1 MFFKQVRRN
10 AAKNRKGNGLFFG
23 SLVTAIIAF
32 YTLLSLGEL
41 DVMHFLSTIE
51 SDAVQKLMALLP
63 LVYAVSLFFVFFL
76 VYFACRYQIDSRRR
90 ELGMYLMLGM
100 RRGRLFLMLFCETLW
115 SSVISLMIG
124 LPAAL
129 FVTEGISLSSAKI
142 VGLGIIG
149 HRFSFSPDAV
159 FWTVCGFVLVQLL
172 SMFILCIG
180 IAKKEPAEFFQ
191 AGDVKKQAAV
201 SGLRSTLCFAAGL
214 GFLLYAYGLGMF
226 RLHSL
231 RLTVVCSILVFGI
244 SGTFLLYRGLGGMFG
259 LYIRAKSKHAAGLQI
274 FTARQVQENVLS
286 QHRSLAISSLLLLM
300 ALACISYGISMGFG
314 RSSDKR
320 SVDISLF
327 GTEEQVDAVLQQD
340 GVREMVQ
347 DSFPMYLSMI
357 KRGDFHGGDRKVD
370 ISGLADALD
379 ALTKSGMRT
388 FEQSDLIENII
399 ENLHIDYVI
408 AQSSYNHMLQSMG
421 KEELQISDG
430 QAAIYTS
437 MGNDGDFGL
446 IWQEV
451 LEGNVSIGIDGEVY
465 ELLPDLCMD
474 NVVADRAITLYLAL
488 IVPDDLYQELAEEPW
503 AYCWNVRLSDRVVE
517 EAGLMRAIQDM
528 EGLLDQTEGLTTED
542 PTEDPTENPTED
554 PTENPTENPMENPT
568 ENAAVTSAGI
578 EYDSYLGG
586 IGRNLFY
593 TVAASYLTI
602 YLGVLFWLIANTVIG
617 VKYLIGQRET
627 KHRYETLSMLGAH
640 TSSMCVSVNRQIRL
654 YFSLV
659 LVTAIVSSAAAI
671 YSMFTSLTRL
681 PVGVSVGKVALLAVL
696 GLVIFAGLEI
706 LYISIVRRMADREI
720 RMLQT
725 TKE

>member
-100 RRGRLFLMLFCETLW
+100 RRSRLFLLLFCETLW
-115 SSVISLMIG
+115 SSMVSLLIG
-124 LPAAL
+124 LPVAL
-129 FVTEGISLSSAKI
+129 FITEGISLATARI
-142 VGLGIIG
+142 VGLGILG
-149 HRFSFSPDAV
+149 HRFSFSPGAV
-159 FWTVCGFVLVQLL
+159 CWTVCGFVLVQLL

-191 AGDVKKQAAV
+191 DGDVKKQAVA
-201 SGLRSTLCFAAGL
+201 SGFRSTLCFAAGL

-231 RLTVVCSILVFGI
+231 RITVVLSVFVFGI

-259 LYIRAKSKHAAGLQI
+259 LWIRAKNKHAVGLQI

-286 QHRSLAISSLLLLM
+286 QYRSLAVSSLLLLM

-314 RSSDKR
+314 RSSDSR
-320 SVDISLF
+320 SVDLSLF

-437 MGNDGDFGL
+437 MGNDGAFGL

-451 LEGNVSIGIDGEVY
+451 LEGNVSIGIDGEAY

-488 IVPDDLYQELAEEPW
+488 IVPDDLYRELAEEPG

-528 EGLLDQTEGLTTED
+528 EGLLDQTEGLTT
-542 PTEDPTENPTED
+542 
-554 PTENPTENPMENPT
+554 ENPT

-671 YSMFTSLTRL
+671 YSMFTSFTRL
-681 PVGVSVGKVALLAVL
+681 PVGVSVGKVVLLVVL

>member
-51 SDAVQKLMALLP
+51 NDAVQKLMALLP
-63 LVYAVSLFFVFFL
+63 LVYVVSLFFVFFL

-100 RRGRLFLMLFCETLW
+100 KRGRLFLLLFCETLW
-115 SSVISLMIG
+115 SSVVSLMIG
-124 LPAAL
+124 LSASL
-129 FVTEGISLSSAKI
+129 FVTEGISLATARI
-142 VGLGIIG
+142 VGLGILG
-149 HRFSFSPDAV
+149 HRFSFSPGAIC
-159 FWTVCGFVLVQLL
+159 WTVCGFVLVQLL

-191 AGDVKKQAAV
+191 AGDVKKQVVA
-201 SGLRSTLCFAAGL
+201 SGFRSTLCFAAGL

-231 RLTVVCSILVFGI
+231 RITVVLSVFVFGI

-259 LYIRAKSKHAAGLQI
+259 LWIRAKSKHAAGLQI

-314 RSSDKR
+314 RSSNER

-327 GTEEQVDAVLQQD
+327 GTEEQVDAVLEQD

-357 KRGDFHGGDRKVD
+357 KHRDLREGDKKVD
-370 ISGLADALD
+370 ISRLADAL
-379 ALTKSGMRT
+379 ATLKKSGMRT

-399 ENLHIDYVI
+399 ENFHIEYVI
-408 AQSSYNHMLQSMG
+408 AQSSYNHLLRSMG

-430 QAAIYTS
+430 QAAVYTS

-451 LEGNVSIGIDGEVY
+451 LEGNVSISIDGEAY

-488 IVPDDLYQELAEEPW
+488 IVPDDLYRELAVEPE

-517 EAGLMRAIQDM
+517 DVGLMRAIQDM
-528 EGLLDQTEGLTTED
+528 EGLLDQTEGLTTK
-542 PTEDPTENPTED
+542 DPTENL
-554 PTENPTENPMENPT
+554 
-568 ENAAVTSAGI
+568 AVNSTGI

-640 TSSMCVSVNRQIRL
+640 TSSMCVLVNRQIRL

-671 YSMFTSLTRL
+671 YSMFTSFTKL

-696 GLVIFAGLEI
+696 VLVIFAGLEI
-706 LYISIVRRMADREI
+706 LYIRIVRRMADREI

>member
-100 RRGRLFLMLFCETLW
+100 RRSRLFLLLFCETLW
-115 SSVISLMIG
+115 SSMVSLLIG
-124 LPAAL
+124 LPVAL
-129 FVTEGISLSSAKI
+129 FITEGISLATARI
-142 VGLGIIG
+142 VGLGILG
-149 HRFSFSPDAV
+149 HRFSFSPGAV
-159 FWTVCGFVLVQLL
+159 CWTVCGFVLVQLL

-191 AGDVKKQAAV
+191 DGDVKKQAVA
-201 SGLRSTLCFAAGL
+201 SGFRSTLCFAAGL

-231 RLTVVCSILVFGI
+231 RITVVLSVFVFGI

-259 LYIRAKSKHAAGLQI
+259 LWIRAKNKHAVGLQI

-286 QHRSLAISSLLLLM
+286 QYRSLAVSSLLLLM

-314 RSSDKR
+314 RSSDSR
-320 SVDISLF
+320 SVDLSLF
-327 GTEEQVDAVLQQD
+327 GTEEQVDAVLEQD

-370 ISGLADALD
+370 ISGLADALT
-379 ALTKSGMRT
+379 ALTRSGMRT

-451 LEGNVSIGIDGEVY
+451 LEGNVSIGIDGEAY

-474 NVVADRAITLYLAL
+474 NVVADRAITIYLAL
-488 IVPDDLYQELAEEPW
+488 IVPDETYRELAEEPG

-528 EGLLDQTEGLTTED
+528 EGLLDQTEGLTT
-542 PTEDPTENPTED
+542 
-554 PTENPTENPMENPT
+554 ENPT

-640 TSSMCVSVNRQIRL
+640 TSSMCVSVNRQIRF

-671 YSMFTSLTRL
+671 YSMFTSFTRL

>member
-100 RRGRLFLMLFCETLW
+100 RRRRLFLLLFCETLW
-115 SSVISLMIG
+115 SSMVSLLIG

-129 FVTEGISLSSAKI
+129 FITEGISLATARI
-142 VGLGIIG
+142 VGLGILG
-149 HRFSFSPDAV
+149 HRFSFSPGAV
-159 FWTVCGFVLVQLL
+159 CWTVCGFVLVQLL

-191 AGDVKKQAAV
+191 DGDVKKQAVA
-201 SGLRSTLCFAAGL
+201 SGFRSTLCFAAGL

-231 RLTVVCSILVFGI
+231 RITVVLSVFVFGI

-259 LYIRAKSKHAAGLQI
+259 LWIRAKNKHAVGLQI

-286 QHRSLAISSLLLLM
+286 QYRSLAVSSLLLLM

-314 RSSDKR
+314 RSSDSR
-320 SVDISLF
+320 SVDLSLF
-327 GTEEQVDAVLQQD
+327 GTEEQVDAVLEQD

-370 ISGLADALD
+370 ISGLADALT
-379 ALTKSGMRT
+379 ALTRSGMRT

-451 LEGNVSIGIDGEVY
+451 LEGNVSIGIDGEAY

-474 NVVADRAITLYLAL
+474 NVVADRAITIYLAL
-488 IVPDDLYQELAEEPW
+488 IVPDETYRELAEEPG

-528 EGLLDQTEGLTTED
+528 EGLLDQTEGLTT
-542 PTEDPTENPTED
+542 
-554 PTENPTENPMENPT
+554 ENPT

-640 TSSMCVSVNRQIRL
+640 TSSMCVSVNRQIRF

-671 YSMFTSLTRL
+671 YSMFTSFTRL

>member
-63 LVYAVSLFFVFFL
+63 LVYAISLFFVFFL

-100 RRGRLFLMLFCETLW
+100 RRRRLFLLLFCETLW
-115 SSVISLMIG
+115 SSMVSLLIG

-129 FVTEGISLSSAKI
+129 FITEGISLATARI
-142 VGLGIIG
+142 VGLGILG
-149 HRFSFSPDAV
+149 HRFSFSPGAV
-159 FWTVCGFVLVQLL
+159 CWTVCGFVLVQLL

-180 IAKKEPAEFFQ
+180 IAKREPAEFFQ
-191 AGDVKKQAAV
+191 DGDVKKQAVA
-201 SGLRSTLCFAAGL
+201 SGFRSTLCFAAGL

-231 RLTVVCSILVFGI
+231 HITVVLSVFVFGI
-244 SGTFLLYRGLGGMFG
+244 LGTFLLYRGLGGMFG
-259 LYIRAKSKHAAGLQI
+259 LWIRAKNKHAVGLQI

-286 QHRSLAISSLLLLM
+286 QHRSLAVSSLLLLM

-314 RSSDKR
+314 RSSDNH
-320 SVDISLF
+320 SVDLSLF
-327 GTEEQVDAVLQQD
+327 GTKEQVDAVLEQD
-340 GVREMVQ
+340 GVQKMVQ

-357 KRGDFHGGDRKVD
+357 KDKYFRGGDREVD
-370 ISGLADALD
+370 ISGLTDALV
-379 ALTKSGMRT
+379 ALERSGVRT
-388 FEQSDLIENII
+388 SEEADLIENII
-399 ENLHIDYVI
+399 ENLHIEYVI
-408 AQSSYNHMLQSMG
+408 AQSSYNDMLRSMG

-430 QAAIYTS
+430 QAALYTS
-437 MGNDGDFGL
+437 VANDGDFGR

-451 LEGNVSIGIDGEVY
+451 LEGNASIGIDGEAY
-465 ELLPDLCMD
+465 ELLPQLCMD

-488 IVPDDLYQELAEEPW
+488 IVPDDMYRKLASEPEE
-503 AYCWNVRLSDRVVE
+503 YCRNIRLSDRVVE
-517 EAGLMRAIQDM
+517 DVGLMRAIQDM
-528 EGLLDQTEGLTTED
+528 EGMLDQRNESAKE
-542 PTEDPTENPTED
+542 PTEILAENPAL
-554 PTENPTENPMENPT
+554 NP
-568 ENAAVTSAGI
+568 AGI

-602 YLGVLFWLIANTVIG
+602 YLGVLFWLIVNTVIG

-671 YSMFTSLTRL
+671 YSMFTSFTKL
-681 PVGVSVGKVALLAVL
+681 PIGVPVEKVALIAAL
-696 GLVIFAGLEI
+696 GLMIFAGLEI
-706 LYISIVRRMADREI
+706 FYIGIVRRMADREI

-725 TKE
+725 TRE

>member
-51 SDAVQKLMALLP
+51 SDSVQKLMALLP

-100 RRGRLFLMLFCETLW
+100 RRRRLFLLLFCETLW
-115 SSVISLMIG
+115 SSMVSLLIG

-129 FVTEGISLSSAKI
+129 FITEGISLATARI
-142 VGLGIIG
+142 VGLGILG
-149 HRFSFSPDAV
+149 HRFSFSPGAV
-159 FWTVCGFVLVQLL
+159 CWTVCGFVLVQLL

-191 AGDVKKQAAV
+191 DGDVKKQAVA
-201 SGLRSTLCFAAGL
+201 SGFRSTLCFAAGL

-231 RLTVVCSILVFGI
+231 RITVVLSVFVFGI

-259 LYIRAKSKHAAGLQI
+259 LWIRAKNKHAVGLQI

-286 QHRSLAISSLLLLM
+286 QYRSLAVSSLLLLM

-314 RSSDKR
+314 RSSDSR
-320 SVDISLF
+320 SVDLSLF
-327 GTEEQVDAVLQQD
+327 GTEEQVDAVLEQD

-370 ISGLADALD
+370 ISGLADALT
-379 ALTKSGMRT
+379 ALTRSGMRT

-451 LEGNVSIGIDGEVY
+451 LEGNVSIGIDGEAY

-474 NVVADRAITLYLAL
+474 TVVADRAITIYLAL
-488 IVPDDLYQELAEEPW
+488 IVPDETYRELAEEPG

-528 EGLLDQTEGLTTED
+528 EGLLDQTEGLTT
-542 PTEDPTENPTED
+542 
-554 PTENPTENPMENPT
+554 ENPT

-640 TSSMCVSVNRQIRL
+640 TSSMCVSVNRQIRF

-671 YSMFTSLTRL
+671 YSMFTSFTRL

>member
-63 LVYAVSLFFVFFL
+63 LVYVVSLFFVFFL

-100 RRGRLFLMLFCETLW
+100 KRGRLFLLLFCETLW
-115 SSVISLMIG
+115 SSVVSLMIG
-124 LPAAL
+124 LPASL
-129 FVTEGISLSSAKI
+129 FVTEGISLATARI
-142 VGLGIIG
+142 VGLGILG
-149 HRFSFSPDAV
+149 HRFSFSPGAIC
-159 FWTVCGFVLVQLL
+159 WTVCGFVLVQLL

-191 AGDVKKQAAV
+191 AGDVKKQVVA
-201 SGLRSTLCFAAGL
+201 SGFRSTLCFAAGL

-226 RLHSL
+226 RLNSL
-231 RLTVVCSILVFGI
+231 RITVVLSVFVFGI

-259 LYIRAKSKHAAGLQI
+259 LWIRAKTKHAAGLQI

-314 RSSDKR
+314 RSSNER

-327 GTEEQVDAVLQQD
+327 GTEEQVDAVLEQD

-357 KRGDFHGGDRKVD
+357 KHRDLREGDKKVD
-370 ISGLADALD
+370 ISGLADALA
-379 ALTKSGMRT
+379 ALKKSGMRT

-399 ENLHIDYVI
+399 ENFHIEYVI
-408 AQSSYNHMLQSMG
+408 AQSSYNHLLRSMG

-430 QAAIYTS
+430 QAAVYTS

-451 LEGNVSIGIDGEVY
+451 LEGNVSIRIDGEAY

-488 IVPDDLYQELAEEPW
+488 IVPDDLYWELAVEPE

-517 EAGLMRAIQDM
+517 DVGLMRAIQDM
-528 EGLLDQTEGLTTED
+528 EGLLDQTEGLTTK
-542 PTEDPTENPTED
+542 DPTENL
-554 PTENPTENPMENPT
+554 
-568 ENAAVTSAGI
+568 AVNSTGI

-671 YSMFTSLTRL
+671 YSMFTSFTKL
-681 PVGVSVGKVALLAVL
+681 PVGVSVEKVALLAAL
-696 GLVIFAGLEI
+696 GLAIFAGLEI
-706 LYISIVRRMADREI
+706 LYIRIVRWMADREI

>member
-100 RRGRLFLMLFCETLW
+100 RRSRLFLLLFCETLW
-115 SSVISLMIG
+115 SSMVSLLIG
-124 LPAAL
+124 LPVAL
-129 FVTEGISLSSAKI
+129 FITEGISLATARI
-142 VGLGIIG
+142 VGLGILG
-149 HRFSFSPDAV
+149 HRFSFSPGAV
-159 FWTVCGFVLVQLL
+159 CWTVCGFVLVQLL

-191 AGDVKKQAAV
+191 DGDVKKQAVA
-201 SGLRSTLCFAAGL
+201 SGFRSTLCFAAGL

-231 RLTVVCSILVFGI
+231 RITVVLSVFVFGI

-259 LYIRAKSKHAAGLQI
+259 LWIRAKNKHAVGLQI

-286 QHRSLAISSLLLLM
+286 QYRSLAVSSLLLLM

-314 RSSDKR
+314 RSSDSR
-320 SVDISLF
+320 SVDLSLF
-327 GTEEQVDAVLQQD
+327 GTEEQVAAVLEQD

-370 ISGLADALD
+370 ISGLADALT
-379 ALTKSGMRT
+379 ALTRSGMRT

-451 LEGNVSIGIDGEVY
+451 LEGNVSIGIDGEAY

-488 IVPDDLYQELAEEPW
+488 IVPDETYRELAEEPG

-528 EGLLDQTEGLTTED
+528 EGLLDQTEGLTT
-542 PTEDPTENPTED
+542 
-554 PTENPTENPMENPT
+554 ENPT

-640 TSSMCVSVNRQIRL
+640 TSSMCVSVNRQIRF

-671 YSMFTSLTRL
+671 YSMFTSFTRL

>member
-63 LVYAVSLFFVFFL
+63 LVYAISLFFVFFL

-100 RRGRLFLMLFCETLW
+100 RRRRLFLLLFCETLW
-115 SSVISLMIG
+115 SSMVSLLIG

-129 FVTEGISLSSAKI
+129 FITEGISLATARI
-142 VGLGIIG
+142 VGLGILG
-149 HRFSFSPDAV
+149 HRFSFSPGAV
-159 FWTVCGFVLVQLL
+159 CWTMCGFVLVQLL

-180 IAKKEPAEFFQ
+180 IAKREPAEFFQ
-191 AGDVKKQAAV
+191 DGDVKKQAVA
-201 SGLRSTLCFAAGL
+201 SGFRSTLCFAAGL

-231 RLTVVCSILVFGI
+231 HITVVLSVFVFGI
-244 SGTFLLYRGLGGMFG
+244 LGTFLLYRGLGGMFG
-259 LYIRAKSKHAAGLQI
+259 LWIRAKNKHAAGLQI

-286 QHRSLAISSLLLLM
+286 QHRSLAVSSLLLLM

-314 RSSDKR
+314 RSSDNR
-320 SVDISLF
+320 SVDLSLF
-327 GTEEQVDAVLQQD
+327 GTKEQVDAVLEQD
-340 GVREMVQ
+340 GVQKMVQ

-357 KRGDFHGGDRKVD
+357 KDKYFRGGDREVD
-370 ISGLADALD
+370 ISGLTDALA
-379 ALTKSGMRT
+379 ALESSGVHT
-388 FEQSDLIENII
+388 SDEADLIENII
-399 ENLHIDYVI
+399 ENLHIEYVI
-408 AQSSYNHMLQSMG
+408 AQSSYNDMLRSMG

-430 QAAIYTS
+430 QAALYTS
-437 MGNDGDFGL
+437 VANDGDFGR

-451 LEGNVSIGIDGEVY
+451 LEGNASIGIDGEAY
-465 ELLPDLCMD
+465 ELLPQLCMD

-488 IVPDDLYQELAEEPW
+488 IVPDDMYRKLASEPEE
-503 AYCWNVRLSDRVVE
+503 YCRNIRLSDRVVE
-517 EAGLMRAIQDM
+517 DVGLMRAIQDM
-528 EGLLDQTEGLTTED
+528 EGLLDQTEESAK
-542 PTEDPTENPTED
+542 EPTENPTG
-554 PTENPTENPMENPT
+554 
-568 ENAAVTSAGI
+568 V

-671 YSMFTSLTRL
+671 YSMFTSFTKL
-681 PVGVSVGKVALLAVL
+681 PIGVSVEKVALIAAL

-706 LYISIVRRMADREI
+706 FYIGIVRRMADREI
-720 RMLQT
+720 RMLQMA
-725 TKE
+725 KE

>member
-100 RRGRLFLMLFCETLW
+100 RRSRLFLLLFCETLW
-115 SSVISLMIG
+115 SSMVSLLIG

-129 FVTEGISLSSAKI
+129 FITEGISLATARI
-142 VGLGIIG
+142 VGLGILG
-149 HRFSFSPDAV
+149 HRFSFSPGAV
-159 FWTVCGFVLVQLL
+159 CWTVCGFVLVQLL

-191 AGDVKKQAAV
+191 DGDVKKQAVA
-201 SGLRSTLCFAAGL
+201 SGFRSTLCFAAGL

-231 RLTVVCSILVFGI
+231 RITVVLSVFVFGI

-259 LYIRAKSKHAAGLQI
+259 LWIRAKNKHAVGLQI

-286 QHRSLAISSLLLLM
+286 QYRSLAVSSLLLLM

-314 RSSDKR
+314 RSSDSR
-320 SVDISLF
+320 SVDLSLF
-327 GTEEQVDAVLQQD
+327 GKEEQVDAVLEQD

-370 ISGLADALD
+370 ISGLADALT
-379 ALTKSGMRT
+379 ALTRSGMRT

-451 LEGNVSIGIDGEVY
+451 LEGNVSIGIDGEAY

-474 NVVADRAITLYLAL
+474 NVVADRAITIYLAL
-488 IVPDDLYQELAEEPW
+488 IVPDETYRELAEEPG

-528 EGLLDQTEGLTTED
+528 EGLLDQTEGLTT
-542 PTEDPTENPTED
+542 
-554 PTENPTENPMENPT
+554 ENPT

-640 TSSMCVSVNRQIRL
+640 TSSMCVSVNRQIRF

-671 YSMFTSLTRL
+671 YSMFTSFTRL

>member
-100 RRGRLFLMLFCETLW
+100 RRRRLFLLLFCETLW
-115 SSVISLMIG
+115 SSMVSLLIG

-129 FVTEGISLSSAKI
+129 FITEGISLATARI
-142 VGLGIIG
+142 VGLGILG
-149 HRFSFSPDAV
+149 HRFSFSPGAV
-159 FWTVCGFVLVQLL
+159 CWTVCGFVLVQLL

-191 AGDVKKQAAV
+191 NGDVKKQAVA
-201 SGLRSTLCFAAGL
+201 SGFRSTLCFAAGL

-231 RLTVVCSILVFGI
+231 RITVVLSVFVFGI

-259 LYIRAKSKHAAGLQI
+259 LWIRAKNKHAVGLQI

-286 QHRSLAISSLLLLM
+286 QYRSLAVSSLLLLM

-314 RSSDKR
+314 RSSDSR
-320 SVDISLF
+320 SVDLSLF
-327 GTEEQVDAVLQQD
+327 GTEEQVDAVLEQD

-370 ISGLADALD
+370 ISGLADALT
-379 ALTKSGMRT
+379 ALTRSGMRT

-451 LEGNVSIGIDGEVY
+451 LEGNVSIGIDGEAY

-474 NVVADRAITLYLAL
+474 NVVADRAITIYLAL
-488 IVPDDLYQELAEEPW
+488 IVPDETYRELAEEPG

-528 EGLLDQTEGLTTED
+528 EGLLDQTEGLTT
-542 PTEDPTENPTED
+542 
-554 PTENPTENPMENPT
+554 ENPT

-640 TSSMCVSVNRQIRL
+640 TSSMCVSVNRQIRF

-671 YSMFTSLTRL
+671 YSMFTSFTRL

>member
-63 LVYAVSLFFVFFL
+63 LVYAISLFFVFFL

-100 RRGRLFLMLFCETLW
+100 RRRRLFLLLFCETLW
-115 SSVISLMIG
+115 SSMVSLLIG
-124 LPAAL
+124 LPATL
-129 FVTEGISLSSAKI
+129 FITEGISLATARI
-142 VGLGIIG
+142 VGLGILG
-149 HRFSFSPDAV
+149 HRFSFSPGAV
-159 FWTVCGFVLVQLL
+159 CWTMCGFVLVQLL

-180 IAKKEPAEFFQ
+180 IAKREPAEFFQ
-191 AGDVKKQAAV
+191 DGDVKKQAVA
-201 SGLRSTLCFAAGL
+201 SGFRSTLCFAAGL

-231 RLTVVCSILVFGI
+231 HITVVLSVFVFGI
-244 SGTFLLYRGLGGMFG
+244 LGTFLLYRGLGGMFG
-259 LYIRAKSKHAAGLQI
+259 LWIRAKNKHAAGLQI

-286 QHRSLAISSLLLLM
+286 QYRSLAVSSLLLLM

-314 RSSDKR
+314 RSSDSR
-320 SVDISLF
+320 SVDLSLF
-327 GTEEQVDAVLQQD
+327 GTEEQVDAVLEQD
-340 GVREMVQ
+340 GVRKMVQ
-347 DSFPMYLSMI
+347 DSFPMYLSMV
-357 KRGDFHGGDRKVD
+357 KDKYFRGGDREVD
-370 ISGLADALD
+370 ISGLTDALA
-379 ALTKSGMRT
+379 ALESSGVHT
-388 FEQSDLIENII
+388 FDEADLIENII
-399 ENLHIDYVI
+399 ENLHIEYVI
-408 AQSSYNHMLQSMG
+408 AQSSYNDMLRSMG
-421 KEELQISDG
+421 KEELQISEG
-430 QAAIYTS
+430 QAALYTS
-437 MGNDGDFGL
+437 VANDGDFGR

-451 LEGNVSIGIDGEVY
+451 LEKNVSIGINGEAY
-465 ELLPDLCMD
+465 ELLPQLCMD

-488 IVPDDLYQELAEEPW
+488 IVPDDMYRKLASEPE
-503 AYCWNVRLSDRVVE
+503 AYCRNIRLSDRIVE
-517 EAGLMRAIQDM
+517 DVGLMRAIQDM
-528 EGLLDQTEGLTTED
+528 EGLIDQTNDL
-542 PTEDPTENPTED
+542 
-554 PTENPTENPMENPT
+554 
-568 ENAAVTSAGI
+568 AGI

-640 TSSMCVSVNRQIRL
+640 TSSMCDSVNRQIWL
-654 YFSLV
+654 YFLLV

-671 YSMFTSLTRL
+671 YSMFTSFTKL
-681 PVGVSVGKVALLAVL
+681 PIGVPVGKVALLAAL
-696 GLVIFAGLEI
+696 GLVIFAGLEVF
-706 LYISIVRRMADREI
+706 YIGIVRRMADREI

-725 TKE
+725 TRE

>member
-1 MFFKQVRRN
+1 
-10 AAKNRKGNGLFFG
+10 
-23 SLVTAIIAF
+23 
-32 YTLLSLGEL
+32 
-41 DVMHFLSTIE
+41 
-51 SDAVQKLMALLP
+51 
-63 LVYAVSLFFVFFL
+63 
-76 VYFACRYQIDSRRR
+76 
-90 ELGMYLMLGM
+90 
-100 RRGRLFLMLFCETLW
+100 
-115 SSVISLMIG
+115 
-124 LPAAL
+124 
-129 FVTEGISLSSAKI
+129 
-142 VGLGIIG
+142 
-149 HRFSFSPDAV
+149 
-159 FWTVCGFVLVQLL
+159 
-172 SMFILCIG
+172 
-180 IAKKEPAEFFQ
+180 
-191 AGDVKKQAAV
+191 
-201 SGLRSTLCFAAGL
+201 
-214 GFLLYAYGLGMF
+214 
-226 RLHSL
+226 
-231 RLTVVCSILVFGI
+231 
-244 SGTFLLYRGLGGMFG
+244 
-259 LYIRAKSKHAAGLQI
+259 
-274 FTARQVQENVLS
+274 
-286 QHRSLAISSLLLLM
+286 
-300 ALACISYGISMGFG
+300 
-314 RSSDKR
+314 
-320 SVDISLF
+320 
-327 GTEEQVDAVLQQD
+327 
-340 GVREMVQ
+340 
-347 DSFPMYLSMI
+347 
-357 KRGDFHGGDRKVD
+357 
-370 ISGLADALD
+370 
-379 ALTKSGMRT
+379 
-388 FEQSDLIENII
+388 
-399 ENLHIDYVI
+399 
-408 AQSSYNHMLQSMG
+408 MLQSMG

-451 LEGNVSIGIDGEVY
+451 LEGNVSIGIDGEAY

-488 IVPDDLYQELAEEPW
+488 IVPDETYRELAEEPG

-528 EGLLDQTEGLTTED
+528 EGLLDQTEGLTT
-542 PTEDPTENPTED
+542 
-554 PTENPTENPMENPT
+554 ENPT

-640 TSSMCVSVNRQIRL
+640 TSSMCVSVNRQIRF

-671 YSMFTSLTRL
+671 YSMFTSFTRL

>member
-100 RRGRLFLMLFCETLW
+100 RRSRLFLLLFCETLW
-115 SSVISLMIG
+115 SSMVSLLIG
-124 LPAAL
+124 LPVAL
-129 FVTEGISLSSAKI
+129 FITEGISLATARI
-142 VGLGIIG
+142 VGLGILG
-149 HRFSFSPDAV
+149 HRFSFSPGAV
-159 FWTVCGFVLVQLL
+159 CWTVCGFVLVQLL

-191 AGDVKKQAAV
+191 DGDVKKQAVA
-201 SGLRSTLCFAAGL
+201 SGFRSTLCFAAGL

-231 RLTVVCSILVFGI
+231 RITVVLSVFVFGI

-259 LYIRAKSKHAAGLQI
+259 LWIRAKNKHAVGLQI

-286 QHRSLAISSLLLLM
+286 QYRSLAVSSLLLLM

-314 RSSDKR
+314 RSSDSR
-320 SVDISLF
+320 SVDLSLF
-327 GTEEQVDAVLQQD
+327 GTEEQVDAVLEQD

-370 ISGLADALD
+370 ISGLADALT
-379 ALTKSGMRT
+379 ALTRSGMRT

-451 LEGNVSIGIDGEVY
+451 LEGNVSIGIDGEAY

-488 IVPDDLYQELAEEPW
+488 IVPDETYRELAEEPG

-528 EGLLDQTEGLTTED
+528 EGLLDQTEGLTT
-542 PTEDPTENPTED
+542 
-554 PTENPTENPMENPT
+554 ENPT

-640 TSSMCVSVNRQIRL
+640 TSSMCVSVNRQIRF

-671 YSMFTSLTRL
+671 YSMFTSFTRL

>member
-100 RRGRLFLMLFCETLW
+100 RRSRLFLLLFCETLW
-115 SSVISLMIG
+115 SSMVSLLIG
-124 LPAAL
+124 LPVAL
-129 FVTEGISLSSAKI
+129 FITEGISLATARI
-142 VGLGIIG
+142 VGLGILG
-149 HRFSFSPDAV
+149 HRFSFSPGAV
-159 FWTVCGFVLVQLL
+159 CWTVCGFVLVQLL

-191 AGDVKKQAAV
+191 DGDVKKQAVA
-201 SGLRSTLCFAAGL
+201 SGFRSTLCFAAGL

-231 RLTVVCSILVFGI
+231 RITVVLSVFVFGI

-259 LYIRAKSKHAAGLQI
+259 LWIRAKNKHAVGLQI

-286 QHRSLAISSLLLLM
+286 QYRSLAVSSLLLLM

-314 RSSDKR
+314 RSSDSR
-320 SVDISLF
+320 SVDLSLF

-451 LEGNVSIGIDGEVY
+451 LEGNVSIGIDGEAY

-488 IVPDDLYQELAEEPW
+488 IVPDDLYRELAEEPG

-528 EGLLDQTEGLTTED
+528 EGLLDQTEGLTT
-542 PTEDPTENPTED
+542 
-554 PTENPTENPMENPT
+554 ENPT

-671 YSMFTSLTRL
+671 YSMFTSFTRL
-681 PVGVSVGKVALLAVL
+681 PVGVSVGKVVLLVVL

>member
-100 RRGRLFLMLFCETLW
+100 RRSRLFLLLFCETLW
-115 SSVISLMIG
+115 SSMVSLLIG

-129 FVTEGISLSSAKI
+129 FITEGISLATARI
-142 VGLGIIG
+142 VGLGILG
-149 HRFSFSPDAV
+149 HRFSFSPGAV
-159 FWTVCGFVLVQLL
+159 CWTVCGFVLVQLL

-191 AGDVKKQAAV
+191 DGDVKKQAVA
-201 SGLRSTLCFAAGL
+201 SGFRSTLCFAAGL

-231 RLTVVCSILVFGI
+231 RITVVLSVFVFGI

-259 LYIRAKSKHAAGLQI
+259 LWIRAKNKHAVGLQI

-286 QHRSLAISSLLLLM
+286 QYRSLAVSSLLLLM

-314 RSSDKR
+314 RSSDSR
-320 SVDISLF
+320 SVDLSLF
-327 GTEEQVDAVLQQD
+327 GTEEQVDAVLEQD

-370 ISGLADALD
+370 ISGLADALT
-379 ALTKSGMRT
+379 ALTRSGMRT

-451 LEGNVSIGIDGEVY
+451 LEGNVSIGIDGEAY

-474 NVVADRAITLYLAL
+474 NVVADRAITIYLAL
-488 IVPDDLYQELAEEPW
+488 IVPDETYRELAEEPG

-528 EGLLDQTEGLTTED
+528 EGLLDQTEGLTT
-542 PTEDPTENPTED
+542 
-554 PTENPTENPMENPT
+554 ENPT

-640 TSSMCVSVNRQIRL
+640 TSSMCVSVNRQIRF

-671 YSMFTSLTRL
+671 YSMFTSFTRL

>member
-63 LVYAVSLFFVFFL
+63 LVYVVSLFFVFFL

-100 RRGRLFLMLFCETLW
+100 KRGRLFLLLFCETLW
-115 SSVISLMIG
+115 SSVVSLMIG
-124 LPAAL
+124 LPASL
-129 FVTEGISLSSAKI
+129 FVTEGISLATARI
-142 VGLGIIG
+142 VGLGILG
-149 HRFSFSPDAV
+149 HRFSFSPGAIC
-159 FWTVCGFVLVQLL
+159 WTVCGFVLVQLL

-191 AGDVKKQAAV
+191 AGDVKKQVVA
-201 SGLRSTLCFAAGL
+201 SGFRSTLCFAAGL

-231 RLTVVCSILVFGI
+231 RITVVLSVFVFGI

-259 LYIRAKSKHAAGLQI
+259 LWIRAKTKHAAGLQI

-314 RSSDKR
+314 RSSNER

-327 GTEEQVDAVLQQD
+327 GTEEQVDAVLEQD

-357 KRGDFHGGDRKVD
+357 KHRDLREGDKKVD
-370 ISGLADALD
+370 ISGLADALA
-379 ALTKSGMRT
+379 ALKKSGMRT

-399 ENLHIDYVI
+399 ENFHIEYVI
-408 AQSSYNHMLQSMG
+408 AQSSYNHLLRSMG

-430 QAAIYTS
+430 QAAVYTS

-451 LEGNVSIGIDGEVY
+451 LEGNVSIRIDGEAY

-488 IVPDDLYQELAEEPW
+488 IVPDDLYWELAVEPE

-517 EAGLMRAIQDM
+517 DVGLMRAIQDM
-528 EGLLDQTEGLTTED
+528 EGLLDQTEGLTTK
-542 PTEDPTENPTED
+542 DPTENL
-554 PTENPTENPMENPT
+554 
-568 ENAAVTSAGI
+568 AVNSTGI

-671 YSMFTSLTRL
+671 YSMFTSFTKL
-681 PVGVSVGKVALLAVL
+681 PVGVSVEKVALLAAL
-696 GLVIFAGLEI
+696 GLAIFAGLEI
-706 LYISIVRRMADREI
+706 LYIRIVRWMADREI

>member
-100 RRGRLFLMLFCETLW
+100 RRRRLFLLLFCETLW
-115 SSVISLMIG
+115 SSMVSLLIG

-129 FVTEGISLSSAKI
+129 FITEGISLATARI
-142 VGLGIIG
+142 VGLGILG
-149 HRFSFSPDAV
+149 HRFSFSPGAV
-159 FWTVCGFVLVQLL
+159 CWTVCGFVLVQLL

-191 AGDVKKQAAV
+191 DGDVKKQAVA
-201 SGLRSTLCFAAGL
+201 SGFRSTLCFAAGL

-231 RLTVVCSILVFGI
+231 RITVVLSVFVFGI

-259 LYIRAKSKHAAGLQI
+259 LWIRAKNKHAVGLQI

-286 QHRSLAISSLLLLM
+286 QSRSLAVSSLLLLM

-314 RSSDKR
+314 RSSDSR
-320 SVDISLF
+320 SVDLSLF
-327 GTEEQVDAVLQQD
+327 GTEEQVDAVLEQD

-370 ISGLADALD
+370 ISGLADALT
-379 ALTKSGMRT
+379 ALTRSGMRT

-451 LEGNVSIGIDGEVY
+451 LEGNVSIGIDGEAY

-474 NVVADRAITLYLAL
+474 NVVADRAITIYLAL
-488 IVPDDLYQELAEEPW
+488 IVPDETYRELAEEPG

-528 EGLLDQTEGLTTED
+528 EGLLDQTEGLTT
-542 PTEDPTENPTED
+542 
-554 PTENPTENPMENPT
+554 ENPT

-640 TSSMCVSVNRQIRL
+640 TSSMCVSVNRQIRF

-671 YSMFTSLTRL
+671 YSMFTSFTRL